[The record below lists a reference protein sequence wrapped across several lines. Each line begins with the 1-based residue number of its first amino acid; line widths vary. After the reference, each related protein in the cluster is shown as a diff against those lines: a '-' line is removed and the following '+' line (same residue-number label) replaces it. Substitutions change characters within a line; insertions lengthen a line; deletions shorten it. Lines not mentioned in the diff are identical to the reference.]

1 MQGDPLTRDP
11 NIHYMYASQ
20 YTVIPL
26 PGILT
31 YTKCMLVHAPNHT
44 SYIFFVNDNFITW
57 QITKQLFT
65 LNTHTFRIL
74 SKIFTSLRKL
84 SSFLLISNVR

>member
-1 MQGDPLTRDP
+1 
-11 NIHYMYASQ
+11 
-20 YTVIPL
+20 
-26 PGILT
+26 
-31 YTKCMLVHAPNHT
+31 
-44 SYIFFVNDNFITW
+44 
-57 QITKQLFT
+57 